1 MKSVSRRALL
11 ASAGTILAAPGVKAA
26 QSDTARR
33 RAAAFEVRLD
43 AAIQERDVTPPAQ
56 VNNGDEALY
65 FNKLGNFSKG
75 LPHNDLG
82 EVDPN
87 AYAKL
92 LDAVNSGD
100 MAKLEAVVMGSADP
114 QLQLKFVNPLSGLAF
129 DLEGA
134 DCNSLSLPPAPR
146 LVSAEAGGEMAELY
160 WMALARDVSFIDY
173 DNHQLTQAAA
183 ADLSKLSDFHGPR
196 VQGKVTTGTLFRGLT
211 PGDLPGPYLSQFL
224 WRPIPFGVQVI
235 DQRLRTTAA
244 GVDYATAYPSWL
256 ALQKGIDPQTPEKF
270 DGARRWIR
278 NGRDLARWV
287 HIDVLYQ
294 AYLNAFLIL
303 STPPDPSDN
312 LTGGG
317 LGAPLNAGNPYNG
330 SRTQIGFGT
339 FGGPYMATILPE
351 VATRALKAVWHQKW
365 YVHRRLRPEE
375 FGGRVH
381 NKLAGRAGYF
391 LHDDLLNSAALGR
404 VKSANG
410 TWLLSL
416 AYPEGCPLH
425 PSYGAG
431 HATVAGACV
440 TILKAV
446 FDETYLIQNPVIAAA
461 DGLSLVPYTGPDSNQ
476 LTVRGELNK
485 LAANIA
491 TGRNF
496 AGIHY
501 RSDYSQSIR
510 LGEAVAISVLR
521 DQRLT
526 YAEDFD
532 GFTFTSFDGEK
543 ITV

>member
-1 MKSVSRRALL
+1 MRNVSRRSLL
-11 ASAGTILAAPGVKAA
+11 AAAGASLAAPAA
-26 QSDTARR
+26 RASQSGTQDRR
-33 RAAAFEVRLD
+33 TRAFEVRLEC
-43 AAIQERDVTPPAQ
+43 ALQERDVSPPNQ
-56 VNNGDEALY
+56 VSNGDEGLY

-82 EVDPN
+82 EVDPG
-87 AYAKL
+87 AYASFV
-92 LDAVNSGD
+92 DAISSGD
-100 MAKLEAVVMGSADP
+100 MARMEALTMGSPDP
-114 QLQLKFVNPLSGLAF
+114 RLQLKLVNPFAGLAF

-134 DCNSLSLPPAPR
+134 DSDSLTQPPAPR
-146 LVSAEAGGEMAELY
+146 LTSAEAGGEMAELY
-160 WMALARDVSFIDY
+160 WMALARDVSFLDY
-173 DNHQLTQAAA
+173 DNHETTRAAA
-183 ADLSKLSDFHGPR
+183 ADLSRLSDFRGPR
-196 VQGKVTTGTLFRGLT
+196 VQGQVTTATVFRGLT
-211 PGDLPGPYLSQFL
+211 PGDLAGPYLSQFL
-224 WRPIPFGVQVI
+224 WRPIPFGVQVT
-235 DQRLRTTAA
+235 DQRLRTMAP
-244 GVDYATAYPSWL
+244 GVDYATNYAAWL
-256 ALQKGIDPQTPEKF
+256 ALQRGIDPQTPEKF
-270 DGARRWIR
+270 DGARRWVR

-294 AYLNAFLIL
+294 AYFNAFLIL
-303 STPPDPSDN
+303 ATPPDPSDD

-317 LGAPLNAGNPYNG
+317 LGAPLNPGNPYNS

-351 VATRALKAVWHQKW
+351 VSTRALKAVWRQKW
-365 YVHRRLRPEE
+365 LVHRRLRPEA

-381 NKLAGRAGYF
+381 NKLAAGAGYF
-391 LHDDLLNSAALGR
+391 LHDDLLNSAALSR

-410 TWLLSL
+410 TWLLPQ

-440 TILKAV
+440 TILKAL
-446 FDETYLIQNPVIAAA
+446 FDENYAIPNPVAASA
-461 DGLSLVPYTGPDSNQ
+461 DGLSLVSYTGPDANR
-476 LTVRGELNK
+476 LTVGGELNK

-501 RSDYSQSIR
+501 RSDYAQSIR

-526 YAEDFD
+526 YAEDFH
-532 GFTFTSFDGEK
+532 GFTFTTFDGEK